1 MVLQGDLDCLPF
13 SLRKAISQPSWVSQL
28 SCLRMCAVC
37 RVTELFYRVVM
48 GDKPEEAVSGPLKC
62 PQIASPCLELPP
74 TSLGKVP
81 ESSHLRGWL
90 RATHLDSASNPCLP
104 LEPRNV
110 LGSGLSFPD
119 SRR

>member
-13 SLRKAISQPSWVSQL
+13 SLGKAISQPSWVSQL

-37 RVTELFYRVVM
+37 RITELFYRVVM

-74 TSLGKVP
+74 MLPWARSL
-81 ESSHLRGWL
+81 
-90 RATHLDSASNPCLP
+90 NPHTYG
-104 LEPRNV
+104 V
-110 LGSGLSFPD
+110 GSGPPIWTVPAIPACHWSQGTC
-119 SRR
+119 